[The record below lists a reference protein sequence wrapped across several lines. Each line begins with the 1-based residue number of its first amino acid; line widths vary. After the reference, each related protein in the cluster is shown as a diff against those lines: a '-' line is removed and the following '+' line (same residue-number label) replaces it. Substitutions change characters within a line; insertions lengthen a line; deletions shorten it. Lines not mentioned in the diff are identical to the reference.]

1 MQISI
6 SDSDSLIA
14 IQGLYG
20 SWATRDRVASWK
32 AWNNGGT
39 RWAKFKI
46 SIFHSRNFTAV
57 PEEKS
62 KAVKN
67 HGTGSGRRQR
77 TEQDLRSLIGHT
89 ASEAVLGGVD
99 VMTGQEY
106 ISTSMSDAKAPSW
119 NSKSIPQ

>member
-1 MQISI
+1 MDHGPPGIGWPRGRRGTTEEHGGRNSRFPFFTVVIS
-6 SDSDSLIA
+6 
-14 IQGLYG
+14 QPCQKK
-20 SWATRDRVASWK
+20 K
-32 AWNNGGT
+32 AK
-39 RWAKFKI
+39 R
-46 SIFHSRNFTAV
+46 
-57 PEEKS
+57 S
-62 KAVKN
+62 KTMALAQE
-67 HGTGSGRRQR
+67 GGRRQR